1 MMLSLSQG
9 TAKDFKNIREI
20 AYKTWP
26 STYGAILSKEQ
37 IDYMLNLFYSE
48 ETLLENLNEK
58 RHCFLLVNEAEL
70 CLGFA
75 SYEHNYLAKNRT
87 HLHKIYLLPEAQGK
101 GAGKLVMDAIENL
114 ARKNQSVAVSLN
126 VNRYNNA
133 LHFYKKVGFEVVSEE
148 NTELDHGYKMEDY
161 KMEKKL

>member
-1 MMLSLSQG
+1 MM
-9 TAKDFKNIREI
+9 
-20 AYKTWP
+20 Y
-26 STYGAILSKEQ
+26 
-37 IDYMLNLFYSE
+37 
-48 ETLLENLNEK
+48 
-58 RHCFLLVNEAEL
+58 
-70 CLGFA
+70 
-75 SYEHNYLAKNRT
+75 NYLDKNRT